1 MCVLKTHM
9 KCVLE
14 RQGTSRVFFTYF
26 DVLFTPVINIAKH
39 LSSVLYYSSG
49 GLVFKQEFKA
59 KVELIY
65 GRLFNYRKNLSKLI
79 NYYYQNNDTML
90 PFVPSVPFVLFSW
103 IIIEFENVINIVGLT
118 ENIPWFR
125 EINRENLNYAKMS
138 TTRVSKYK

>member
-14 RQGTSRVFFTYF
+14 RRGTSRVFFTYF

-39 LSSVLYYSSG
+39 LSSLLYYSSG

-90 PFVPSVPFVLFSW
+90 PFVPSVPFVLFS
-103 IIIEFENVINIVGLT
+103 
-118 ENIPWFR
+118 
-125 EINRENLNYAKMS
+125 
-138 TTRVSKYK
+138 